1 MPKLNFGLSFDL
13 SPRTGTSVAAVLDAI
28 VPILHKAERYGFT
41 SCFTGENFP
50 VRSSYFSLPSPML
63 VLSALAARTGLRL
76 GTGVT
81 MAPLW
86 HPLRLAYDSAVL
98 DQITNGR
105 FTLGVAL
112 GHPPDMARFGID
124 PKSAGDRMD
133 DIIGALRALWSGKD
147 EYVGKTLSVA
157 QPIAPL
163 PVQPGGPPIWFGGLG
178 PRTARRVAEH
188 GEAWFAATMYHLED
202 ITKQVAANHEQM
214 TAINRDP
221 NTVRIAV
228 NRLTVVSNTPERAFA
243 EGGEY
248 VEKVIRTY
256 AGFGAMSGRT
266 NPDDSSS
273 QIVPLTPDSDRILDR
288 VGEMCLIG
296 SPDSII
302 PTLSRYVS
310 AGVTDIQ
317 LRLNPGEIPFDQI
330 DRTVELVGREVIPYF
345 Q

>member
-1 MPKLNFGLSFDL
+1 MPKLNFGLSFDF
-13 SPRTGTSVAAVLDAI
+13 SPRAGTTVAGVLDAI
-28 VPILHKAERYGFT
+28 VPIINQAERHGFT

-50 VRSSYFSLPSPML
+50 VRNSYFSLPSPIL
-63 VLSALAARTGLRL
+63 VLAALAPRTSLRL

-86 HPLRLAYDSAVL
+86 HPLRLAYDTAVL

-112 GHPPDMARFGID
+112 GHAPDMARFGID
-124 PKSAGDRMD
+124 EKSAGDRMD
-133 DIIGALRALWSGKD
+133 DIVGAVRALWSGKG
-147 EYVGKTLSVA
+147 EFTGKTLSVS

-163 PVQPGGPPIWFGGLG
+163 PVQAGGPPMWFGGMG
-178 PRTARRVAEH
+178 PRTARRVAQH
-188 GEAWFAATMYHLED
+188 GEAWFAATMYHLGD
-202 ITKQVAANHEQM
+202 IARQVAANREQM
-214 TAINRDP
+214 TATGRDP
-221 NTVRIAV
+221 STVRVAV
-228 NRLTVVSNTPERAFA
+228 NRLTVVSNSTQRAL
-243 EGGEY
+243 EESGKY

-256 AGFGAMSGRT
+256 ASFGAMTGHA
-266 NPDDSSS
+266 NPDDPASE
-273 QIVPLTPDSDRILDR
+273 IVPLTPDSDRILER

-302 PTLSRYVS
+302 PTLSRYAD

-317 LRLNPGEIPFDQI
+317 LRLNPGEIPFEQVS
-330 DRTVELVGREVIPYF
+330 RTVELVGREIIPHF

>member
-1 MPKLNFGLSFDL
+1 MPKLNFGLSFDF
-13 SPRTGTSVAAVLDAI
+13 SPRAGTSVAGVLDAI
-28 VPILHKAERYGFT
+28 VPIINQAERHGFT

-50 VRSSYFSLPSPML
+50 VRHSYFSLPSPML
-63 VLSALAARTGLRL
+63 VLAALASRTSLRL

-86 HPLRLAYDSAVL
+86 HPLRLAYDTAVL

-124 PKSAGDRMD
+124 DKSAGDRMD
-133 DIIGALRALWSGKD
+133 DIVGAVCALWSGKG
-147 EYVGKTLSVA
+147 EFIGKTLSVS

-163 PVQPGGPPIWFGGLG
+163 PVQAGGPPMWFGGMG
-178 PRTARRVAEH
+178 PRTARRVAQH
-188 GEAWFAATMYHLED
+188 GEAWFAATMYHLGD
-202 ITKQVAANHEQM
+202 IARQVTANREQM
-214 TAINRDP
+214 TAAGRDP
-221 NTVRIAV
+221 DTVRVAV
-228 NRLTVVSNTPERAFA
+228 NRLTVISNSTRRAF
-243 EGGEY
+243 EDSGKY

-256 AGFGAMSGRT
+256 AGFGAMTGRA
-266 NPDDSSS
+266 NPDDPASE
-273 QIVPLTPDSDRILDR
+273 IVPLTPESDRILDR

-302 PTLSRYVS
+302 PTLSRYAD

-317 LRLNPGEIPFDQI
+317 LRLNPGEIPFEQVS
-330 DRTVELVGREVIPYF
+330 RTVELVGREIIPHF